1 MVERMVRWSEDL
13 ATRGGK
19 RRSMGIDPS
28 VGTPL
33 MVVKKFCRRPEL
45 FAASGADG
53 RARPD
58 QHAQIEER
66 WLMIVVIIV
75 IMKVVLIGLPGD
87 DIEEAFAR
95 SAAGQRSTA

>member
-1 MVERMVRWSEDL
+1 M
-13 ATRGGK
+13 
-19 RRSMGIDPS
+19 
-28 VGTPL
+28 
-33 MVVKKFCRRPEL
+33 
-45 FAASGADG
+45 
-53 RARPD
+53 
-58 QHAQIEER
+58 EER